1 LPASPEQAW
10 QSFCIVPLD
19 KKEKRR
25 GSTVVKHLGI
35 ALGLC
40 LIALGGTAAAQNAAL
55 QQLQGSA
62 QSVTNGS
69 TELVETGSYVNKE
82 GYSVHRPAHTVSGN
96 VPSGASAQCR
106 DGSYSFSMSHRGTCS
121 HHGGVSRWL

>member
-1 LPASPEQAW
+1 M
-10 QSFCIVPLD
+10 
-19 KKEKRR
+19 KR
-25 GSTVVKHLGI
+25 LGI

-40 LIALGGTAAAQNAAL
+40 LMAFSGLAAAQNTVL
-55 QQLQGSA
+55 QSPQGSA

-121 HHGGVSRWL
+121 RHGGVSRWL

>member
-1 LPASPEQAW
+1 
-10 QSFCIVPLD
+10 
-19 KKEKRR
+19 
-25 GSTVVKHLGI
+25 VVKQLGI

-55 QQLQGSA
+55 QQPQGSA

-69 TELVETGSYVNKE
+69 TELLETGSYVNKE

-96 VPSGASAQCR
+96 VPSGASAKCR

>member
-1 LPASPEQAW
+1 M
-10 QSFCIVPLD
+10 
-19 KKEKRR
+19 
-25 GSTVVKHLGI
+25 VKHLGI

-40 LIALGGTAAAQNAAL
+40 LMALGGTAAAQNAAP
-55 QQLQGSA
+55 QLPQGSA

-69 TELVETGSYVNKE
+69 TELVETGSYVNRA

-96 VPSGASAQCR
+96 VPAGASAQCR

>member
-1 LPASPEQAW
+1 
-10 QSFCIVPLD
+10 
-19 KKEKRR
+19 
-25 GSTVVKHLGI
+25 VVKHLGI

-40 LIALGGTAAAQNAAL
+40 LMALGGTAAAQNTAL
-55 QQLQGSA
+55 QPQQGSA

-69 TELVETGSYVNKE
+69 TELVGTGSYVNKE
-82 GYSVHRPAHTVSGN
+82 GYLVHRPAYTVSGN
-96 VPSGASAQCR
+96 VPSGASAQCW